1 MSTPTSHPSFIHYT
15 TDIENI
21 LEKIRINSILFSNA
35 HKKRYLELNQSLK
48 YYKIPIIVISG
59 ISSLIAV
66 SQEYIPQFYITIMN
80 SVFGLTCGTICSIEL
95 YLGISVQLAQS
106 SALHKEY
113 YTLATD
119 IYKVLS
125 LTNDSRSESAQTF
138 LESCYGTYSSLCANS
153 YIVTKSVKDQLIPLE
168 DNMLLATR
176 SATPSPSR
184 INTPRPPLL
193 NLMFKNSQQSVV

>member
-1 MSTPTSHPSFIHYT
+1 MSTPPRPSFINYT
-15 TDIENI
+15 TDIETV
-21 LEKIRINSILFSNA
+21 LEKIRVNSILFSNA

-59 ISSLIAV
+59 FSSLIAV
-66 SQEYIPQFYITIMN
+66 SQAYVPQYYITVMN

-106 SALHKEY
+106 SELTKSF

-125 LTNDSRSESAQTF
+125 LTNDSRSENAQTF
-138 LESCYGTYSSLCANS
+138 LESSYGTYSSLCANS
-153 YIVTKSVKDQLIPLE
+153 YIVTRSIQDQLVPLE
-168 DNMLLATR
+168 DELLLAT
-176 SATPSPSR
+176 APSVT
-184 INTPRPPLL
+184 NTPRMPML
-193 NLMFKNSQQSVV
+193 NLLAARV

>member
-1 MSTPTSHPSFIHYT
+1 MSSPVSHPITRPSFINYT

-48 YYKIPIIVISG
+48 YYKIPIILISG
-59 ISSLIAV
+59 FSSLIAV
-66 SQEYIPQFYITIMN
+66 SQDYIPQYYITIMN
-80 SVFGLTCGTICSIEL
+80 SIFGLTCGTICSIEL

-106 SALHKEY
+106 SALHKEF

-125 LTNDSRSESAQTF
+125 LSNETRTENAQTF
-138 LESCYGTYSSLCANS
+138 LESSYGTYSALFSNS
-153 YIVTKSVKDQLIPLE
+153 YIVTKYIQDQLVPLE
-168 DNMLLATR
+168 DELLLATR
-176 SATPSPSR
+176 SATPTR
-184 INTPRPPLL
+184 TNTPRMPLL
-193 NLMFKNSQQSVV
+193 DLVFSRV

>member
-1 MSTPTSHPSFIHYT
+1 MSTPPRPSFINYT
-15 TDIENI
+15 TDIENV
-21 LEKIRINSILFSNA
+21 LEKIRVNSILFSNA

-59 ISSLIAV
+59 FSSLIAV
-66 SQEYIPQFYITIMN
+66 SQAYVPQYYITVMN

-106 SALHKEY
+106 SELTKSF

-125 LTNDSRSESAQTF
+125 LTNDSRSENAQTF
-138 LESCYGTYSSLCANS
+138 LESSYGTYSSLCANS
-153 YIVTKSVKDQLIPLE
+153 YIVTRSIQDQLVPLE
-168 DNMLLATR
+168 DELLLAT
-176 SATPSPSR
+176 APSVT
-184 INTPRPPLL
+184 NTPRMPML
-193 NLMFKNSQQSVV
+193 NLLAARV

>member
-1 MSTPTSHPSFIHYT
+1 MSTPTTRPSFMNYT
-15 TDIENI
+15 TDIEEV

-59 ISSLIAV
+59 ISSLVAV

-125 LTNDSRSESAQTF
+125 LTNESRSENAQTF
-138 LESCYGTYSSLCANS
+138 LESCYGTYSSLCTNS
-153 YIVTKSVKDQLIPLE
+153 YIVTRSIQDQLVQIDDTL
-168 DNMLLATR
+168 LLATR
-176 SATPSPSR
+176 SGTPTR
-184 INTPRPPLL
+184 MNTPRLPILDLIAKSRPQ
-193 NLMFKNSQQSVV
+193 NMV

>member
-1 MSTPTSHPSFIHYT
+1 MSTSIPRPSFSNYT

-21 LEKIRINSILFSNA
+21 LEKIRINSVLLSNV
-35 HKKRYLELNQSLK
+35 HKKRCLELNQSLK

-59 ISSLIAV
+59 ISSLVAV
-66 SQEYIPQFYITIMN
+66 AQVYIPQFYITIMN
-80 SVFGLTCGTICSIEL
+80 SVFGLSYSTICSIEL

-106 SALHKEY
+106 SALTKEF

-125 LTNDSRSESAQTF
+125 LTNESRTENAATV

-153 YIVTKSVKDQLIPLE
+153 YIVTKSV
-168 DNMLLATR
+168 
-176 SATPSPSR
+176 
-184 INTPRPPLL
+184 
-193 NLMFKNSQQSVV
+193 

>member
-1 MSTPTSHPSFIHYT
+1 MSTPPRPRPSFVNYT
-15 TDIENI
+15 TDIENV
-21 LEKIRINSILFSNA
+21 LEKIRVNSILFSNA

-59 ISSLIAV
+59 FSSLISV
-66 SQEYIPQFYITIMN
+66 SQQYVPQFYITILN
-80 SVFGLTCGTICSIEL
+80 SIFGLTCGTICSIEL

-113 YTLATD
+113 YTLATN

-125 LTNDSRSESAQTF
+125 LSNDNRSENSQTF

-153 YIVTKSVKDQLIPLE
+153 YIVTKNIKDQLVPLE
-168 DNMLLATR
+168 DELLLATAR
-176 SATPSPSR
+176 SATPTR
-184 INTPRPPLL
+184 TNTPRMPLL
-193 NLMFKNSQQSVV
+193 DLVFSRV